1 MLRVN
6 PGAFV
11 LAHVVSRPVGPGRSV
26 TRRLG
31 EGFRPSQLVFGTWR
45 LAPGAAQRFRGRSCS
60 RSACTAPEP
69 PSPAAAAGVRIGA
82 TAGVHR
88 GVARQ
93 PNMRV
98 CGSAYGGQ
106 PPRQVG
112 DRAPGSTGIQ
122 QPAEEFSR
130 RHGSAPRQGRGW
142 RSVRIG
148 PASQGQEVPKT
159 PRSRVAMR
167 GGGGSRG
174 GRRCLPPR
182 RVTGRAKSRPGV

>member
-1 MLRVN
+1 MEH
-6 PGAFV
+6 PCCASTP
-11 LAHVVSRPVGPGRSV
+11 APSSSRTWFRDPSDPAGRSRV
-26 TRRLG
+26 CQVRA
-31 EGFRPSQLVFGTWR
+31 FAPHSWH
-45 LAPGAAQRFRGRSCS
+45 LAPGAWHLGPLSASAVGRVLARPARHPS
-60 RSACTAPEP
+60 RQAPRARLAVTAGWRDNPMRVGGSAC
-69 PSPAAAAGVRIGA
+69 
-82 TAGVHR
+82 
-88 GVARQ
+88 
-93 PNMRV
+93 
-98 CGSAYGGQ
+98 GGQ

-142 RSVRIG
+142 RAVRIG
-148 PASQGQEVPKT
+148 PGSQGQEVPKT

-174 GRRCLPPR
+174 GRRCRPPR